1 MVSVSRRHLLAA
13 GPVGAAAVAA
23 SGGLARAAG
32 PGTAGAPPVM
42 AGGRPDWDAVRA
54 QFRLEPGWTHLAMYH
69 LASHPRV
76 VREAVAHLSR
86 QIDANPLAAP
96 GGLSLPDGP
105 TGWPRVLASLAGYLG
120 GRPEHLAMTASTTI
134 GLGVVYNGVRTRP
147 GQEFLL
153 SADDH
158 PSHLLAAQ
166 LAAEKHGAEVRTT
179 SWFRDSARA
188 TADEIIRALR
198 DRIRPE
204 TRVLG
209 ITWVQSGTGVRMPLR
224 RIADVVREANQGRAE
239 ADRCLLVVDGVHGLA
254 AVDQDGA
261 RLGADILVSGTH
273 KWLFGPRGTG
283 LVWVSPEVLDQLR
296 PTFATFI
303 FSGGAAPLSPGG
315 YLAFEHAFALPTAV
329 AFHQQLGRARVADRI
344 TRLSTRAKHGLS
356 EIPGVTVHTPA
367 DPEMSAGIT
376 CFSVRGLTAAQVISR
391 AAEKRIRLSAL
402 PVLPQNSTP
411 WPRIGTGIMNSARD
425 IDTALTA
432 IADIAR

>member
-1 MVSVSRRHLLAA
+1 MSVSRRHLLAA

>member
-1 MVSVSRRHLLAA
+1 MARVSRRHLLA
-13 GPVGAAAVAA
+13 GPVGAAAVVA

-32 PGTAGAPPVM
+32 PALGGAPPVT

-54 QFRLEPGWTHLAMYH
+54 QFRLEPGWVHLAMYH

-105 TGWPRVLASLAGYLG
+105 TGWPRVLASLADYLG
-120 GRPEHLAMTASTTI
+120 ARPEQLAMTASTTI

-147 GQEFLL
+147 GQEFVL
-153 SADDH
+153 STDDH
-158 PSHLLAAQ
+158 PSHVLAAQ
-166 LAAEKHGAEVRTT
+166 LAAEKRGAKVRLC
-179 SWFRDSARA
+179 SWFRDSAQA
-188 TADEIIRALR
+188 TADEIIRTVR
-198 DRIRPE
+198 EQIRPE

-209 ITWVQSGTGVRMPLR
+209 VTWVQSGTGVRMPVR
-224 RIADVVREANQGRAE
+224 RIAEVVREANQGRAE

-261 RLGADILVSGTH
+261 RLGADILVAGTH

-283 LVWVSPEVLDQLR
+283 LVWVSPQVLDQLR

-315 YLAFEHAFALPTAV
+315 YLAFEHAFALPAAV
-329 AFHQQLGRARVADRI
+329 AFHQRLGRARVADRI
-344 TRLSTRAKHGLS
+344 TRLSTRAKHGLAG
-356 EIPGVTVHTPA
+356 IPGVTVHTPA

-376 CFSVRGLTAAQVISR
+376 CFSVRGHSAGQVISR
-391 AAEKRIRLSAL
+391 AAEKRIRLSSL
-402 PVLPQNSTP
+402 PVLPHDSTP
-411 WPRIGTGIMNSARD
+411 WPRIGTAIVNSPRD